1 MKLSW
6 VGIVAALAIAGC
18 KSDLTVQPASVETVQ
33 TRVVDAQ
40 KAEIPALVRAT
51 GTLHAHESAALSA
64 QVMGKVEQVLVR
76 EGDAVKAGQTLV
88 ILDDATLRSSS
99 DQADA
104 SVTAIEQQQ
113 AAAQTN
119 ADLATSTLARYKQLE
134 AQKSV
139 SPQEMD
145 EVARRAEA
153 AQEQVNA
160 LKAQA
165 NAVKAQQAGARAMLG
180 YTRIVAPFAGMVT
193 ARMVDPG
200 SMAAPGVPLVEVDSA
215 GTLELQ
221 ATVPE
226 SIIASV
232 RKGMKVEITVDS
244 LNGQRFDGS
253 VAEIVPAADP
263 ASHSFL
269 VKIAV
274 PGRTEL
280 RAGMFASADIPTGV
294 KQAVLAPRS
303 AVVMRGSL
311 ACAYALDSNSL
322 AQLRYLTL
330 GSPNGDKVEVLSGL
344 NGGEK
349 LVDNPSDRDLAG
361 KRIEAQP

>member
-1 MKLSW
+1 M
-6 VGIVAALAIAGC
+6 
-18 KSDLTVQPASVETVQ
+18 
-33 TRVVDAQ
+33 
-40 KAEIPALVRAT
+40 
-51 GTLHAHESAALSA
+51 
-64 QVMGKVEQVLVR
+64 
-76 EGDAVKAGQTLV
+76 

-104 SVTAIEQQQ
+104 SVTAMEQQQ

-134 AQKSV
+134 SQKSV

-160 LKAQA
+160 LKAQG
-165 NAVKAQQAGARAMLG
+165 NAVKAQQAGAHAMLG

-232 RKGMKVEITVDS
+232 RKGMKVGIMVDS
-244 LNGQRFDGS
+244 LSGQRIHLLLGGFSTASDLVHLLG
-253 VAEIVPAADP
+253 AD
-263 ASHSFL
+263 
-269 VKIAV
+269 
-274 PGRTEL
+274 
-280 RAGMFASADIPTGV
+280 
-294 KQAVLAPRS
+294 
-303 AVVMRGSL
+303 
-311 ACAYALDSNSL
+311 
-322 AQLRYLTL
+322 TL
-330 GSPNGDKVEVLSGL
+330 L
-344 NGGEK
+344 
-349 LVDNPSDRDLAG
+349 
-361 KRIEAQP
+361 